1 MVKSRFLTEDAKI
14 PRVQQVVHVDLETT
28 GLIQR
33 YSQVVPKILQF
44 SAVYENDHHFDYL
57 VYPGSDNFNITAGA
71 TETHG
76 YTKESFLEKI
86 GDKKLNFL

>member
-1 MVKSRFLTEDAKI
+1 MHI
-14 PRVQQVVHVDLETT
+14 DLETT

-44 SAVYENDHHFDYL
+44 SAVYETDHLFDYL
-57 VYPGSDNFNITAGA
+57 VYPGSDDFNISAGA
-71 TETHG
+71 TKVHG
-76 YTKESFLEKI
+76 YTKESFLQKI